1 MQVVPRPHT
10 RRRGAAL
17 LLSLIAVLA
26 VGAISATLRRVQT
39 TIDGDQRF
47 SIDRRAALYV
57 AEAGIAEATLA
68 ISQGKSGAMAS
79 EEIPAAFGEGF
90 FWVEA
95 QDRPDRSI
103 ELRCTA
109 QVRTAEFVLRSIIV
123 PNMNPITS
131 RGFFGIEGVEI
142 GQGTLIDGFDSS
154 NGSYDS
160 QVTATAPH
168 RTTGLA
174 GRLGTLGQIN
184 LDGSS
189 GASAESTTF
198 TWGEWIAETP
208 TGEESKPGGELQKG
222 PSRAPRPQEPS
233 PEASTGSTV
242 TEVSSTTAT
251 ASTSGSTLIH
261 ADVEGFVLS
270 SGDAVVKG
278 VIDLHPLGFIPPPVL
293 RPRTVATLNGDHMVT
308 GAEVGLGFESSVE
321 VAGDLVVSSGAS
333 LRLNGPLVL
342 SAEALRLEA
351 GAQLLFDDSAGPIHV
366 FLADGIQSGPDSA
379 LNSLAPEQGSQG
391 TSLFVA
397 PPEGTREHATLPT
410 QGRFHGMLYAPGDRV
425 VVPADL
431 RWLGAITARWLETE
445 PGARLSFDA
454 ALATGGQGAAATPRI
469 ASWQIVPVGD
479 GLARRL
485 AIDPRTTLRLQGIT
499 PVPSPTAAPET
510 ECEVILLDDSGE
522 PTIFT
527 GHVDDLPSGSERL
540 MRMRWVD
547 TRNGTLRPWLRP
559 TGADFDGNVDAYRE
573 KFDQIRESLS
583 AAQPVPH
590 HLDEAVLQALSREL
604 EMEILLKKTAMMD
617 AKPVVK

>member
-1 MQVVPRPHT
+1 MQVVPHPHN

-26 VGAISATLRRVQT
+26 VGAISATLRQVQT

-68 ISQGKSGAMAS
+68 ISQGKSGEMAS

-109 QVRTAEFVLRSIIV
+109 QVRTAEFVPRSIIV
-123 PNMNPITS
+123 PNLNPITS

-142 GQGTLIDGFDSS
+142 GQGTLIDGFDSTD
-154 NGSYDS
+154 GTYDS

-168 RTTGLA
+168 RTTGLV

-189 GASAESTTF
+189 GASAESSTF
-198 TWGEWIAETP
+198 TWGEWVAETP
-208 TGEESKPGGELQKG
+208 SAEESKSGGELQKG
-222 PSRAPRPQEPS
+222 SSGASRPQEPS
-233 PEASTGSTV
+233 PAASTGSTS
-242 TEVSSTTAT
+242 TEVSTTAAT
-251 ASTSGSTLIH
+251 ASTAASTMIH
-261 ADVEGFVLS
+261 ADIEGFVLS
-270 SGDAVVKG
+270 SGDAVVNG
-278 VIDLHPLGFIPPPVL
+278 IIDLDPLGFIPPPAL
-293 RPRTVATLNGDHMVT
+293 RPRTVATLNGDHTVT
-308 GAEVGLGFESSVE
+308 GAEVGLGLESSVE

-333 LRLNGPLVL
+333 LRLEGPLVL
-342 SAEALRLEA
+342 SAETLRLET

-366 FLADGIQSGPDSA
+366 FLSDGIQSAPDSA
-379 LNSLAPEQGSQG
+379 LHSLAPEQGSQG

-397 PPEGTREHATLPT
+397 PPEGLREHATLPT

-425 VVPADL
+425 VVPTDL

-454 ALATGGQGAAATPRI
+454 ALATGGQGAAAAPRI
-469 ASWQIVPVGD
+469 ASWQIVPIGD

-499 PVPSPTAAPET
+499 PIPSPTAAPET
-510 ECEVILLDDSGE
+510 ECEAILLDDTGE

-527 GHVDDLPSGSERL
+527 GNVGDLPSGSERL

-573 KFDQIRESLS
+573 KCDQVRASLS
-583 AAQPVPH
+583 ATQSAPL
-590 HLDEAVLQALSREL
+590 HLGEDGLLELSREL
-604 EMEILLKKTAMMD
+604 ETEILLKKIAMMD
-617 AKPVVK
+617 AAPVFK